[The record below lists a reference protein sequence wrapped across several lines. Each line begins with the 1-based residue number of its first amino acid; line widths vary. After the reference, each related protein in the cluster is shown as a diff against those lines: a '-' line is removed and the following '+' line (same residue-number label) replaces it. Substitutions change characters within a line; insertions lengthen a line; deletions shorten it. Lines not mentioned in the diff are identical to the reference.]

1 MPFIRSRLRCKTK
14 KIFLVAI
21 LVLIIVFL
29 AYRVD
34 ARKSPHELIGEL
46 MYFPSGI
53 ALRAV
58 SMGYYAPL
66 ADLVWLRFIQYY
78 GEHRMTDVK
87 FEFLYHILDI
97 LTTLDSRFTYAYTL
111 GALMLTH
118 DASSPDQAKHLLKKG
133 MHENP
138 DDWRLPFIYGF
149 INYAFLGEHSIAKT
163 YFKIASLKPDA
174 PDLPRR
180 WAAFVTYFKLG
191 DLKSSLALWVD
202 LYNNTENP
210 EEKVI
215 ATYYIEKISMKLDIQ
230 HLNQSIRIFEERAGR
245 LPYNLQEL
253 VTSRTIESIPAE
265 PHGEKYYLRN
275 GEVHSTWEDKI
286 PQHMRR

>member
-1 MPFIRSRLRCKTK
+1 L
-14 KIFLVAI
+14 I
-21 LVLIIVFL
+21 LLAVIVFL

-46 MYFPSGI
+46 MYFPSGT

-58 SMGYYAPL
+58 SMGFYAPL
-66 ADLVWLRFIQYY
+66 SDLVWLRFIQYY

-97 LTTLDSRFTYAYTL
+97 LTTLDTRFTYAYTL

-118 DASSPDQAKHLLKKG
+118 DASSPDQAEKLLKKG

-149 INYAFLGEHSIAKT
+149 INYAFLGEHLTARA
-163 YFKIASLKPDA
+163 YFRIASLKPHA

-191 DLKSSLALWVD
+191 DLKSSLALWID
-202 LYNNTENP
+202 LYNITENP

-215 ATYYIEKISMKLDIQ
+215 ATYYIERISMKLDIQ
-230 HLNQSIRIFEERAGR
+230 HLNQDVRTFMEKFGR
-245 LPYNLQEL
+245 LPNDLQEL
-253 VTSRTIESIPAE
+253 VISGTTESIPAE

-275 GEVHSTWEDKI
+275 GEVHSTWEDKL
-286 PQHMRR
+286 PPRMRR

>member
-1 MPFIRSRLRCKTK
+1 MSRWNTK
-14 KIFLVAI
+14 KIISVA
-21 LVLIIVFL
+21 VLLIVIVFL

-34 ARKSPHELIGEL
+34 ARKTSHELIGEL
-46 MYFPSGI
+46 MYFPSGV

-58 SMGYYAPL
+58 SMGFYAPL
-66 ADLVWLRFIQYY
+66 SDLVWLRFIQYY

-87 FEFLYHILDI
+87 FDFLYHILDI

-118 DASSPDQAKHLLKKG
+118 DASNPDQAKRLLKKG
-133 MHENP
+133 MYQNP
-138 DDWRLPFIYGF
+138 DDWRLPFIYAF
-149 INYAFLGEHSIAKT
+149 INYAFLGEHPTART
-163 YFKIASLKPDA
+163 YFKIAAMKPHA

-210 EEKVI
+210 EEKII
-215 ATYYIEKISMKLDIQ
+215 ATYYIEKISMKLDI
-230 HLNQSIRIFEERAGR
+230 ERLDRGVRTFAERFGR
-245 LPYNLQEL
+245 LPYDLREL
-253 VTSRTIESIPAE
+253 VMSGAIESIPDE
-265 PHGEKYYLRN
+265 PHGETYYIRE
-275 GEVHSTWEDKI
+275 GKVYSTWEDKI
-286 PQHMRR
+286 PEHMRR